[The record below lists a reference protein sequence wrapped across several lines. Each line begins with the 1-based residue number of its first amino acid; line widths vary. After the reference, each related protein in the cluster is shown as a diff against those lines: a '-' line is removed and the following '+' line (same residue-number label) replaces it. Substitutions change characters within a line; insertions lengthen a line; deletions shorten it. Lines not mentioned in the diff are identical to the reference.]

1 MPVSFPIC
9 LLLFLAGWLSGSLF
23 ILVSLDPKGLP
34 ALLSPMDSKFTDLQ
48 MKMRTKQMFLAD
60 SGVSEE
66 NQYTSLSASTVSEEG
81 HHVSKIMGGKQDFGS
96 SVDSRQPPTNSNV
109 HPFTGGL
116 TQKNTQFI
124 LGESRLGKFVG
135 IISLTPHSRSISLFS
150 VVFNVHLLH
159 QLFY

>member
-1 MPVSFPIC
+1 
-9 LLLFLAGWLSGSLF
+9 
-23 ILVSLDPKGLP
+23 
-34 ALLSPMDSKFTDLQ
+34 
-48 MKMRTKQMFLAD
+48 MFLPD

-66 NQYTSLSASTVSEEG
+66 NQYTSLYASIVSEEG

-96 SVDSRQPPTNSNV
+96 SVDSRQPPTNTKV

-116 TQKNTQFI
+116 TQENTQHI

-135 IISLTPHSRSISLFS
+135 TVPLTSHSQPISLFS
-150 VVFNVHLLH
+150 VVFNVHVLH